1 MKQSPVEAK
10 EEAEV
15 ENEKEKE
22 VEEEVNGEEL
32 VVESNNKVEGE
43 VDLVNL
49 KEN

>member
-1 MKQSPVEAK
+1 MEAK

-22 VEEEVNGEEL
+22 VEELEDVNGEEL

-49 KEN
+49 KKH